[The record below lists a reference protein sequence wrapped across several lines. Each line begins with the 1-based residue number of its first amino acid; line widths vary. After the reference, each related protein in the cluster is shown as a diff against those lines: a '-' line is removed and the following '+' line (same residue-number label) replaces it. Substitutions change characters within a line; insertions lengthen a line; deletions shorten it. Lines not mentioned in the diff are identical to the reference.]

1 MDCSPPGSSPWGF
14 SKQECCSGLPFPSL
28 EDLPDKGSNSG
39 LLHCKWI
46 LYHLATWETHWK
58 TLPCCYPGSPH
69 SVPKPDAS
77 FILLNEGEK
86 AEPFLTCLHYHHM
99 LLCSDL
105 HQLPGGHPGLC
116 RAFGCGPSPSAVP
129 SLLPFLSPP
138 LLKSLPSGWTLF
150 VLLLLANTYSD
161 ECQLPPPAPSSELC
175 HLLRHAKTD
184 VIFLLPFLFYPHTGS
199 SRKTGTVPSF
209 FFFFFKSPEPIRV
222 SKIEMELIQIHKP
235 PKQSSSGFPAKS
247 QSR

>member
-1 MDCSPPGSSPWGF
+1 MDYSPSGSSPWGF

-28 EDLPDKGSNSG
+28 EDLPDKWSNSG

-58 TLPCCYPGSPH
+58 TLPCCYPGNPH

-77 FILLNEGEK
+77 LILPTEGEK
-86 AEPFLTCLHYHHM
+86 AEPFLTCLHYRHV

-105 HQLPGGHPGLC
+105 HRLPGGHPGLC
-116 RAFGCGPSPSAVP
+116 RASGCGPSPSAVP

-138 LLKSLPSGWTLF
+138 LLKTLPSGWTLF
-150 VLLLLANTYSD
+150 VLLLPANTHSD
-161 ECQLPPPAPSSELC
+161 ERQLPPPAPSSELC

-184 VIFLLPFLFYPHTGS
+184 VIFLLPFLSLPPYWQLQKDRNHSFI
-199 SRKTGTVPSF
+199 F
-209 FFFFFKSPEPIRV
+209 FFFF
-222 SKIEMELIQIHKP
+222 
-235 PKQSSSGFPAKS
+235 
-247 QSR
+247 